1 MLDDA
6 FQATAQLIN
15 LAPTLVFHIST
26 EMLKETHFVT
36 RDYGALTA
44 SINIFIFIYK
54 TDAAVES
61 STTRS
66 VIGKS
71 PSWEI
76 SAPLL

>member
-1 MLDDA
+1 
-6 FQATAQLIN
+6 
-15 LAPTLVFHIST
+15 
-26 EMLKETHFVT
+26 MLKETHFAT

-54 TDAAVES
+54 IDAAVES